1 MCSAFI
7 NQILTLSQ
15 YFDYNKK
22 RLFIPLFY
30 QSLILPLDLPSLLSD
45 LCRCSVGYLQI
56 CQSAT
61 FLSALSSFCIS
72 YSFEQDRLSIIHQI
86 RLQFRFLLLHF
97 LSSSNVGA
105 LHCKFSKGPQH
116 QENLSDSANEQ
127 VDSSLEA
134 MECLTTSVKTNTTS
148 SNRISKCN
156 PSPVVKVI
164 YHYKRAK
171 EFY

>member
-1 MCSAFI
+1 MFVYSFI
-7 NQILTLSQ
+7 LSIFNLTP
-15 YFDYNKK
+15 
-22 RLFIPLFY
+22 RLAK
-30 QSLILPLDLPSLLSD
+30 PSFRFMQVL
-45 LCRCSVGYLQI
+45 GG
-56 CQSAT
+56 
-61 FLSALSSFCIS
+61 LSSNLLVSNLFERIIQFL
-72 YSFEQDRLSIIHQI
+72 YLLFFWARSFVNNSSNKAIVS
-86 RLQFRFLLLHF
+86 FLLLHF